1 MTENLVTDVIG
12 MVGTALVVLAYYLLQ
27 LEKLESTSLS
37 YNLMNFFGA
46 VFLLISLCFT
56 FNLASFVI
64 ELFWIGASL
73 IGLWKLYKHRNGK
86 HPEVRRG

>member
-1 MTENLVTDVIG
+1 MDTLITDAIG
-12 MVGTALVVLAYYLLQ
+12 MAGTALVVLAYFLLQ
-27 LEKLESTSLS
+27 LEKVSSNSLT
-37 YNLMNFFGA
+37 YNVMNLSGA

-73 IGLWKLYKHRNGK
+73 IGLWKLYRGRNGK
-86 HPEVRRG
+86 RVGEVRSG